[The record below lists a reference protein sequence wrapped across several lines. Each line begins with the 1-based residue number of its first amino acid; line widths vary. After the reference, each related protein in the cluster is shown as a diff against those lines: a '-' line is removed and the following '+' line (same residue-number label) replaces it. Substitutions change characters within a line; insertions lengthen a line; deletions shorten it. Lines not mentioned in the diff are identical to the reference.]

1 MTKLRH
7 RLRNRLGN
15 EEGVALI
22 MAIIIL
28 FIVLA
33 MGTAL
38 IMTATSQKQN
48 ANREQNSESAFWMA
62 EGALDAQ
69 IYALSVQWPT
79 AGDAPSPST
88 PGTLGYPTSCN
99 ASTAGTSYCPSTG
112 DLSAYPSNTQACPAG
127 TPGDAWNP
135 GGNRSAWTT
144 YVRDA
149 GPQGSSQQQL
159 FNDATEESAAPY
171 NSSYANVPSTNDLWI
186 RAVGQV
192 NCKTAVVIA
201 QVSMQSLGLSFPK
214 LVLNANGFNVTNNGQ
229 KTIIN
234 TLGTG
239 TSPSQISV
247 RCGGV
252 SYSPPPPSTCA
263 SFGSSQISPSNPN
276 AASSWVNPPS
286 PTPILSAS
294 QLQEAKLMA
303 QADGTYYGPGTN
315 CNSLGAS
322 QIQGQV
328 VFVDA
333 GPTCAI
339 SIQSNPVIN
348 SSSSPGWLIINDG
361 TINFVGSATFY
372 GVIYGVNQSNNPGSI
387 VTLGGTSTVVGGLAV
402 NGNAT
407 LSLGSSGN
415 GVDCTPSNKCGDLMF
430 DPNAFNSILGFG
442 GADETPNTFRQL
454 PASQ

>member
-1 MTKLRH
+1 MN
-7 RLRNRLGN
+7 RLRNEQGS
-15 EEGVALI
+15 AMM
-22 MAIIIL
+22 MAVIIL
-28 FIVLA
+28 FIILG

-38 IMTATSQKQN
+38 IMTASSQKQTVN
-48 ANREQNSESAFWMA
+48 NQQNEESAFWMA

-99 ASTAGTSYCPSTG
+99 AANAGTSYCPSTP
-112 DLSAYPSNTQACPAG
+112 DLSAYPSNTQACPTG

-144 YVRDA
+144 YVRDGGAA
-149 GPQGSSQQQL
+149 GSGQQQL
-159 FNDATEESAAPY
+159 FNDATEETAAPY
-171 NSSYANVPSTNDLWI
+171 NSSYATVPASNYVWV

-201 QVSMQSLGLSFPK
+201 EVSMQTLGLTFPK
-214 LVLNANGFNVTNNGQ
+214 LVLNANGFTDTNNGN

-234 TLGTG
+234 TLGVG
-239 TSPSQISV
+239 SSPSQISV

-252 SYSPPPPSTCA
+252 SYTPPPPSSCA
-263 SFGSSQISPSNPN
+263 SYRDGQISPST
-276 AASSWVNPPS
+276 SWVNPPS
-286 PTPILSAS
+286 PTPVLNASQLAEAKSLAQANGTYYGSGTNCSSLSAS
-294 QLQEAKLMA
+294 QLA
-303 QADGTYYGPGTN
+303 
-315 CNSLGAS
+315 
-322 QIQGQV
+322 GQV
-328 VFVDA
+328 VYVEG
-333 GPTCAI
+333 GPTCNI
-339 SIQSNPVIN
+339 SITSNPTIN
-348 SSSSPGWLIINDG
+348 SQASPGWLIINDG
-361 TINFVGSATFY
+361 TLTLGGSATFY
-372 GVIYGVNQSNNPGSI
+372 GVIYGNNASNQSASI
-387 VTLGGTSTVVGGLAV
+387 VTLTGTATVIGGLAV

-407 LSLGSSGN
+407 LDLGSSGN
-415 GVDCTPSNKCGDLMF
+415 GVDCTSGNKCGDLEF

>member
-1 MTKLRH
+1 MN
-7 RLRNRLGN
+7 RLRRRLRN

-38 IMTATSQKQN
+38 FMTAASQKQN
-48 ANREQNSESAFWMA
+48 AAREQNTESAFWMA

-88 PGTLGYPTSCN
+88 ANTLGYPTSCN
-99 ASTAGTSYCPSTG
+99 ASNAGTSYCPSSS
-112 DLSAYPSNTQACPAG
+112 DLSAYPSNTQACPSG
-127 TPGDAWNP
+127 TQGDAWNP
-135 GGNRSAWTT
+135 GGDRSAWTT
-144 YVRDA
+144 YVRNGGA
-149 GPQGSSQQQL
+149 AGSSQQEL
-159 FNDATEESAAPY
+159 FSDATEENAAPY
-171 NSSYANVPSTNDLWI
+171 NSSYADYPASNYVWI

-214 LVLNANGFNVTNNGQ
+214 LVLNVNEFSTSNNGN

-239 TSPSQISV
+239 TTPSQISV

-252 SYSPPPPSTCA
+252 SYTPPPPSTCA
-263 SFGSSQISPSNPN
+263 SYGSSQISPS
-276 AASSWVNPPS
+276 ASWVNPPS
-286 PTPILSAS
+286 PSPVLSSS
-294 QLQEAKLMA
+294 QLAEAKSLA
-303 QADGTYYGPGTN
+303 EANGTYYGSGTD
-315 CNSLGAS
+315 CSSIGAS
-322 QIQGQV
+322 QLVGQV
-328 VFVDA
+328 VFIQG

-339 SIQSNPVIN
+339 SITSNPVIN
-348 SSSSPGWLIINDG
+348 SASSPGWLIINDG
-361 TINFVGSATFY
+361 TISFGGTATFY
-372 GVIYGVNQSNNPGSI
+372 GVIYGNNASNSSANI
-387 VTLGGTSTVVGGLAV
+387 VTLGGTSTVIGGLAV
-402 NGNAT
+402 NGSASI
-407 LSLGSSGN
+407 SLGSSGN
-415 GVDCTPSNKCGDLMF
+415 GVDCTTGNKCGDLEY
-430 DPNAFNSILGFG
+430 DPNAFNSIVGFG